1 MGRRRRGVLTVS
13 FVDLALIA
21 LALVFA
27 LSGFRQGLIA
37 SAASFV
43 GFFGGAVL
51 GAQLSGPIADDLA
64 NSSVTRVFVA
74 LVVVLAGAL
83 LGQLLTGM
91 VGRAVRTRVTW
102 EPAKVVDSVA
112 GAVLSA
118 VAVLLVAWMVATP
131 LASSP
136 FPGVA
141 GQVRQSA
148 LVQAV
153 DQAVPD
159 QVRQLYDSLR
169 QAIDRNGLPDVLD
182 PLTPTEARDV
192 PAPDPALE
200 NSPVVARVTG
210 SVVQIRGI
218 ATSCSQ
224 QIDGSGFVYAD
235 QRVMTNAH
243 VLAGVTEPTVTAEGE
258 SYDATPVY
266 VDEETDIAVLAV
278 PGLPQV
284 PLAFTPTPVDTGAD
298 AIVMG
303 YPGGGGLY
311 VGPARVRDRGAI
323 SGPDF
328 RATRTVQRDVYALY
342 GQVRAGNSGG
352 PLIAPDGTVLGVVF
366 ASAIDDPDTGY
377 ALTAEQVAEAADAGR
392 TAVAAA
398 ETGPC
403 E

>member
-1 MGRRRRGVLTVS
+1 MSL
-13 FVDLALIA
+13 VDLVLIV

-27 LSGFRQGLIA
+27 LSGFRQGVIV

-43 GFFGGAVL
+43 GFFGGAVV
-51 GAQLSGPIADDLA
+51 GAQLSGPVSEELA
-64 NSSVTRVFVA
+64 TSSVTRVFVA

-83 LGQLLTGM
+83 LGQLLAGM
-91 VGRAVRTRVTW
+91 IGRAVRKRVTW
-102 EPAKVVDSVA
+102 EPAKMVDAAA
-112 GAVLSA
+112 GAVVSA
-118 VAVLLVAWMVATP
+118 AAVLLVAWMVATP

-136 FPGVA
+136 LPGVA

-153 DQAVPD
+153 DHTVPS
-159 QVRQLYDSLR
+159 QVRSLYDSLR

-182 PLTPTEARDV
+182 PLTPTDARQV
-192 PAPDPALE
+192 PAPDQALLA
-200 NSPVVARVTG
+200 SPVVTAVQG

-218 ATSCSQ
+218 AASCAK

-243 VLAGVTEPTVTAEGE
+243 VLAGVTAPQVTAEGRV
-258 SYDATPVY
+258 YDAVPVY

-284 PLAFTPTPVDTGAD
+284 PLSFSTTPVDTGAD

-303 YPGGGGLY
+303 YPGGGPFY
-311 VGPARVRDRGAI
+311 VGPARVRDRGEI

-328 RATRTVQRDVYALY
+328 RATATVQRDVYALF

-377 ALTAEQVAEAADAGR
+377 ALTAAQVTTAATTGAGSS
-392 TAVAAA
+392 TPVD
-398 ETGPC
+398 TGAC

>member
-1 MGRRRRGVLTVS
+1 MSL
-13 FVDLALIA
+13 VDLTLIV

-27 LSGFRQGLIA
+27 LSGFRQGLII
-37 SAASFV
+37 SATSFV
-43 GFFGGAVL
+43 GFFGGAVV

-83 LGQLLTGM
+83 LGQLLAGLI
-91 VGRAVRTRVTW
+91 GRAVRRWVTW

-112 GAVLSA
+112 GAVVSA
-118 VAVLLVAWMVATP
+118 LAVLLVAWMVAIP

-141 GQVRQSA
+141 GQVRQSS

-153 DQAVPD
+153 DRTVPD
-159 QVRQLYDSLR
+159 EVRTLYDSLR
-169 QAIDRNGLPDVLD
+169 EAIDRQGLPDVLD
-182 PLTPTEARDV
+182 PLTPTQARDV
-192 PAPDPALE
+192 PAPDQALLA
-200 NSPVVARVTG
+200 SPVVDQVRG

-218 ATSCSQ
+218 AASCSR
-224 QIDGSGFVYAD
+224 QIDGSGFVFAD
-235 QRVMTNAH
+235 DRVMTNAH
-243 VLAGVTEPTVTAEGE
+243 VLAGVTEPTVIAEGE
-258 SYDATPVY
+258 SYDAVTVY
-266 VDEETDIAVLAV
+266 VDEPTDVAVLAV
-278 PGLPQV
+278 PGLPQE
-284 PLAFTPTPVDTGAD
+284 PLDFADVPVDTGAD

-303 YPGGGGLY
+303 YPGGGPFY
-311 VGPARVRDRGAI
+311 VGPARVRDRGDI

-352 PLIAPDGTVLGVVF
+352 PLLAADGSVLGVVF
-366 ASAIDDPDTGY
+366 ASAIDDPETGY
-377 ALTAEQVAEAADAGR
+377 ALTAEEVSEAVTVGGAAVAEVD
-392 TAVAAA
+392 
-398 ETGPC
+398 TGAC